1 MNIFNNMAG
10 ILSGKIDNLPTTK
23 PEVIIANGLGVFYF
37 VAGVV
42 AVVTIIIAGYY
53 FVVGGGNPATVS
65 KAKTAILYSVIGL
78 IIIIM
83 AFAITR
89 FVIGN
94 I

>member
-1 MNIFNNMAG
+1 MHNIAG
-10 ILSGKIDNLPTTK
+10 ILTGKIENLPMSK
-23 PEVIIANGLGVFYF
+23 PEAILVNGLSIFYF
-37 VAGVV
+37 VVGVV

-53 FVVGGGNPATVS
+53 FVVGGNNPSTVS
-65 KAKTAILYSVIGL
+65 KAKTAVLYSVIGL
-78 IIIIM
+78 IIIIV